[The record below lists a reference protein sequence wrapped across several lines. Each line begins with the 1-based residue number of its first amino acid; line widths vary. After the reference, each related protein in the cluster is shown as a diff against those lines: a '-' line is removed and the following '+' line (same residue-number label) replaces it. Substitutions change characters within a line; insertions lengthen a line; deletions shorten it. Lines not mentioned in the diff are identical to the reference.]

1 MAQLNL
7 IFVFVL
13 MVFLVVAEAGTRIR
27 RSPQFGQASASAVAF
42 GGSRFPP
49 RPGFGGPGFGGP
61 GFGGPGFGGPGFA
74 GPGLGGP
81 GFGRPGFGN
90 PGFDGRG
97 FGGPGGFGR
106 PGFGGPSFGRPGFG
120 GPGFGSSPG
129 LSINVA
135 KSVSISAG
143 RGGNSLSSANAFSRG

>member
-27 RSPQFGQASASAVAF
+27 RSPQFSQASANAVAF
-42 GGSRFPP
+42 GGNRSPP

-61 GFGGPGFGGPGFA
+61 GFGKPGFGGPGF
-74 GPGLGGP
+74 
-81 GFGRPGFGN
+81 
-90 PGFDGRG
+90 DGRG
-97 FGGPGGFGR
+97 FGNGGSGGPGGFGR

-120 GPGFGSSPG
+120 GPGFGSSGSG
-129 LSINVA
+129 LNINVA

-143 RGGNSLSSANAFSRG
+143 RGGNSLSSANAVSRG